1 MGDPVSMFQAGS
13 AALAGI
19 AGKNAYDMLNPDL
32 PDPAKLPAEVEE
44 VDIEAQKKYTKQR
57 LKDRKGR
64 ASTILG
70 SSNTGLKTV
79 LG

>member
-1 MGDPVSMFQAGS
+1 MADPVSLT
-13 AALAGI
+13 AAFTGLAKKGFD
-19 AGKNAYDMLNPDL
+19 ALNPDL
-32 PDPAKLPAEVEE
+32 PDPAALPGEVEE
-44 VDIEAQKKYTKQR
+44 IDVAGQKQYTKKR
-57 LKDRKGR
+57 LKQRKGR